1 MTSKKLKLYKDIFI
15 SSLVSLISSHSAS
28 SEDLI
33 QSTFSENTR
42 DDLKV
47 LPNDATPN
55 VTGTAKPKLTK
66 PFILKRF
73 DELHALNLS
82 HRSHRS
88 HSSHR
93 SHYSSSG
100 SSSRGSSSSSSSGS
114 SSPSRSSSSGSS
126 TKQPSNAP
134 SSNLGAT
141 SGPASNLSQPVT
153 PRSGD
158 QAQQPAFKL
167 ADPKRFK
174 LGDRVIRLGMK
185 GLDVTEAINI
195 LIKKEYLISES
206 QSFTVELEYTQVI
219 SDAIKRFQTDNGIEA
234 TGIINSQTVSLL
246 KL

>member
-15 SSLVSLISSHSAS
+15 SSLVSLISSHAAGGEELIPSA
-28 SEDLI
+28 
-33 QSTFSENTR
+33 FSENTR

-47 LPNDATPN
+47 LPNDATAN
-55 VTGTAKPKLTK
+55 VTGTTKPKLTK

-73 DELHALNLS
+73 DELHAVNLS

-88 HSSHR
+88 HSAHR

-100 SSSRGSSSSSSSGS
+100 SSSRGSSGRSSSGS
-114 SSPSRSSSSGSS
+114 SSPSGSSSSGSS
-126 TKQPSNAP
+126 TRQPAP

-158 QAQQPAFKL
+158 QAQQPTFKL

-174 LGDRVIRLGMK
+174 LGDPVIRLGMK

-206 QSFTVELEYTQVI
+206 QSFAIELEYTQVI
-219 SDAIKRFQTDNGIEA
+219 SDAIKRFQTDSDIEA
-234 TGIINSQTVSLL
+234 TGIINSQTVCNYR
-246 KL
+246 K